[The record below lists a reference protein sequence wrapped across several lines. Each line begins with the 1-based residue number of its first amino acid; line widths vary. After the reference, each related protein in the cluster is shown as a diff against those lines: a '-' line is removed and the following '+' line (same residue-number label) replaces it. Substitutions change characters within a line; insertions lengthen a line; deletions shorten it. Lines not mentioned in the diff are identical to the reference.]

1 MFGGLGNGT
10 GSANHSHS
18 YTRGQ
23 GVVSSLTNPMF
34 PGLVNHSLTE
44 AFGVPE
50 RVKKM
55 AWQGKDVP
63 LYIYVLPGFGEHDNS
78 GPPVLAPV
86 PGKGGHFTLT
96 ASNNE
101 KEKALS
107 WRPLSPTEFA
117 SAFLRYK
124 GVILQHF
131 PEHSAELDAYLAHIL
146 AMASGYTGHAYWQY
160 HLLFS
165 RKAANLWERGVHTN
179 WAQC

>member
-23 GVVSSLTNPMF
+23 GVASSLTNPMF

-55 AWQGKDVP
+55 AWQRKDVP
-63 LYIYVLPGFGEHDNS
+63 LYMFLPGFGEHDNS
-78 GPPVLAPV
+78 GPPVLASV
-86 PGKGGHFTLT
+86 PGKGGGHFTLT

-101 KEKALS
+101 KEKALLR
-107 WRPLSPTEFA
+107 RPLSPAEFA
-117 SAFLRYK
+117 STFLHYK
-124 GVILQHF
+124 GMILQHF
-131 PEHSAELDAYLAHIL
+131 PEHSAEVDAYLAHIL
-146 AMASGYTGHAYWQY
+146 GNGLRVHWSC
-160 HLLFS
+160 LLAVSPPFFQ
-165 RKAANLWERGVHTN
+165 KG
-179 WAQC
+179 C